1 MSPPEQPMKSMAVLT
16 TAIMVAA
23 VIVIFMAFLFALF
36 LYLRAKRY
44 WGANPTLGRPRAP
57 LAVADEDGVPCRG
70 LDPAAIK
77 ALPSLGF
84 RPEEFKEG
92 LECAVCLSELS
103 EGEEA
108 RLLPGC
114 RHGFHLECIDMWLSF
129 HSTCPLCRSP
139 VSLENADSGVETAEA
154 SPVEAVLAAGRLPE
168 SPIFPTNV
176 LFWGSQDRVRTG
188 GPATAAAAAGSCE
201 GSSSSVG
208 SSSGRPEGKLVIDV
222 PRRAMEGYQSPV
234 SPLPLSRLSVDDIK
248 SPTSARL
255 RSLRRLLSQ
264 GNRGIGSSC
273 SLRGGDIEQGVAG
286 VGVTVDGGLLMPK
299 TSTSS

>member
-1 MSPPEQPMKSMAVLT
+1 MSQPSSNVMT

-23 VIVIFMAFLFALF
+23 VIVIFMVFLFALF
-36 LYLRAKRY
+36 FYLHVKRY
-44 WGANPTLGRPRAP
+44 SGANPTLGRARARARARAP
-57 LAVADEDGVPCRG
+57 VAVADEAAVPRRG

-77 ALPSLGF
+77 ALPYMVFG
-84 RPEEFKEG
+84 PEVFKEG

-103 EGEEA
+103 KGEEA

-114 RHGFHLECIDMWLSF
+114 RHGFHLECIDMWLNS

-139 VSLENADSGVETAEA
+139 VLSENADSGVELAED

-176 LFWGSQDRVRTG
+176 LFWGSQDQVTTG
-188 GPATAAAAAGSCE
+188 GPTTAAVAAGWCE
-201 GSSSSVG
+201 GSSSSMD
-208 SSSGRPEGKLVIDV
+208 SSTGRPDRKLVIDV
-222 PRRAMEGYQSPV
+222 ERRMMEGCQCPA
-234 SPLPLSRLSVDDIK
+234 LSRLPVDEIK

-273 SLRGGDIEQGVAG
+273 SLRVGDIEQGIVG
-286 VGVTVDGGLLMPK
+286 VGVAVDGSLQMPK
-299 TSTSS
+299 ISPSS